1 MTKTL
6 AVTGASGHLGRRV
19 VELLLERN
27 AGPIVAITRDPAKL
41 ADVAKRGVL
50 VRRADF
56 DDPTS
61 LVEAFA
67 SVNRL
72 LLVSTDALDRPG
84 RRIAQHRAAIAAA
97 AKAGVRHVVYTSAPA
112 PHPTSE
118 DSLISDHYWT
128 EQALAATGLGWTI
141 LRDNIYAEIALMA
154 LSHAVPGGKLFT
166 AAQKGGR
173 SYVTREDCART
184 AAAALASDWEG
195 RRILDVTGPA
205 PVTQDEL
212 AVLASELTGKPV
224 AHVTVPPAGLR
235 EGLLGAG
242 LPPMLA
248 DGLVAFDIAAAQGH
262 HAIVTSTVQ
271 DLTGRAP
278 TTLREFLTANRAA
291 LSNPSHH

>member
-19 VELLLERN
+19 IELLLERQ
-27 AGPIVAITRDPAKL
+27 AGPIVATTRDPAKL
-41 ADVAKRGVL
+41 ADLMKRGVIA
-50 VRRADF
+50 RRADF
-56 DDPTS
+56 DDPAS

-67 SVNRL
+67 GVDRL
-72 LLVSTDALDRPG
+72 LLVSTDALDKPG
-84 RRIAQHRAAIAAA
+84 RRIAQHRNAVAAA

-112 PHPTSE
+112 PQPTSE

-128 EQALAATGLGWTI
+128 EQALASSKLEWTI

-154 LSHAVPGGKLFT
+154 LSHAVHGGKLFT
-166 AAQKGGR
+166 TAQKGGR

-184 AAAALASDWEG
+184 AAAALASGWEG

-212 AVLASELTGKPV
+212 AKLANELTGKPV
-224 AHVTVPPAGLR
+224 VHVSVPPAGLR